1 MIFTGLNLE
10 RIREGITLAIA
21 ELRNQIGTCPDI
33 HAYGREL
40 EELDDEV
47 EYYEQLL
54 ARIDRGLEKEKRA
67 VGITGAPL
75 SPNQYIGRVC
85 DKHPE
90 LNGLRARPSYRCV
103 ACYQSYQRE
112 AARKRYQTNKIA
124 RGEE

>member
-21 ELRNQIGTCPDI
+21 ELRNQIATCPDI

-47 EYYEQLL
+47 ECYEQLL
-54 ARIDRGLEKEKRA
+54 TRIDRGLEKEKRA
-67 VGITGAPL
+67 SGITWVTL
-75 SPNQYIGRVC
+75 CPNQYIGKVC

-90 LNGLRARPSYRCV
+90 LNGLRARPSYRYV
-103 ACYQSYQRE
+103 ECYKAYQRE
-112 AARKRYQTNKIA
+112 AARKRYQANKIA